1 MGQGMYCS
9 KQIPVTGIKEPLMRC
24 LEWAALEITEHR
36 EFPGAFGTAA
46 LLRAETILAALA
58 RVTMIES

>member
-1 MGQGMYCS
+1 
-9 KQIPVTGIKEPLMRC
+9 MRC